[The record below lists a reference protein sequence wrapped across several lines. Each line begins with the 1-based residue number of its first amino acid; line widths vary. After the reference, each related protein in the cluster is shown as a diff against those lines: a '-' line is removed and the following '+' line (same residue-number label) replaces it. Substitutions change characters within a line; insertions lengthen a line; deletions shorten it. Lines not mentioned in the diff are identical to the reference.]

1 MSTEPTD
8 RGAGRAPILVLEGLS
23 KRFGERLV
31 LDKVD
36 LTVAPGEVVVL
47 LGPSGTGKSTLLR
60 CVNGLEEIEGGR
72 ILFEGR
78 EVEARSRSVIEIRK
92 HIGMIFQNFNLYAH
106 LSALDNVM
114 LAPIKVLRERR
125 EAVEA
130 RAREL
135 FRKVRLEN
143 RMHAYP
149 AQLSGGEQQRVAI
162 ARALAMQPSML
173 MFDEP
178 TSALDPETVGDVLA
192 VMEDLAREGRTML
205 VVTHEIGFARQV
217 GDRLVFMDEGR
228 IVEEGPPEAIL
239 DRPRNER
246 TRRFFS
252 SILRG

>member
-1 MSTEPTD
+1 MPEQATY
-8 RGAGRAPILVLEGLS
+8 RAPILVLERLV
-23 KRFGERLV
+23 KRFGHRVV
-31 LDKVD
+31 LDQVD
-36 LTVAPGEVVVL
+36 LAVTPGEVVVL

-78 EVEARSRSVIEIRK
+78 EVLARSRSVIEIRK

-125 EAVEA
+125 QVVEA

-135 FRKVRLEN
+135 FRKVRLEH
-143 RMHAYP
+143 RMNAYP

-162 ARALAMQPSML
+162 ARALAMQPSLL

-205 VVTHEIGFARQV
+205 VVTHVIGFARHV
-217 GDRLVFMDEGR
+217 GDRLVFMDEGK
-228 IVEEGPPEAIL
+228 IVEEGSPEAIL
-239 DRPRNER
+239 DHPRNER
-246 TRRFFS
+246 TQRFFS
-252 SILRG
+252 TILRG